1 MKTAYF
7 NCFAGISGDMIV
19 GALLDCG
26 LSFHD
31 LKQEIEKLPVSDYS
45 LSCEKVVKNS
55 IGGIK
60 FNVTVLEKQPERH
73 LHEIE
78 RIIRESALDS
88 QVIDT
93 SIKIFRKIGEAESK
107 IHGVGIEELHFHEIG
122 ALDSIIDIVASVIA
136 LQKLGIKKIISSPIN
151 LGSGF
156 VNSMHGKLPVP
167 APATVE
173 LLKGIPVYSSGAL
186 FELTTPTGAAIIST
200 MADKFGEI
208 PNMKISSSGYGAGMR
223 DLEIPNLLR
232 VIIGETDDSEA
243 DTDSVMVIE
252 TNIDD
257 MNPEFYQHV
266 YDKLLQAGAL
276 DVYSTPIVMKKT
288 RPGILLG
295 VISGHADA
303 DNLID
308 IIFSETTSSG
318 VRITEVKRK
327 KLARSFATVS
337 TRFGDIKIK
346 VHKKDGNIITLSP
359 EYEECERIALKT
371 GRPLKEVYDEAKA
384 EAIRLELK

>member
-266 YDKLLQAGAL
+266 YDKLLQAG
-276 DVYSTPIVMKKT
+276 
-288 RPGILLG
+288 
-295 VISGHADA
+295 
-303 DNLID
+303 
-308 IIFSETTSSG
+308 
-318 VRITEVKRK
+318 
-327 KLARSFATVS
+327 
-337 TRFGDIKIK
+337 
-346 VHKKDGNIITLSP
+346 LSMFIQHP
-359 EYEECERIALKT
+359 
-371 GRPLKEVYDEAKA
+371 
-384 EAIRLELK
+384 